1 MKENRQLLDSIISG
15 IQEKKGKNI
24 TTIDLKGI
32 PGVICDY
39 FVICEGSSPT
49 QVAALAESV
58 ELIVKKESQESPIR
72 VQGQQLAEWIGIDY
86 GDIIV
91 HIFLPEKRSFFN
103 IENLWSDAKIKNIP
117 NLD

>member
-24 TTIDLKGI
+24 STIDLRGM

-39 FVICEGSSPT
+39 FVICEGNTPT

-58 ELIVKKESQESPIR
+58 EHVVKTNLKESPIR
-72 VQGQQLAEWIGIDY
+72 VQGQQLAEWVGIDY

-91 HIFLPEKRSFFN
+91 HIFLPELRSFYN
-103 IENLWSDAKIKNIP
+103 IENLWSDAKSEKIQNE
-117 NLD
+117 D

>member
-24 TTIDLKGI
+24 TTIELKGI

-39 FVICEGSSPT
+39 FVICEGNTPS
-49 QVAALAESV
+49 QVSALAESIEHV
-58 ELIVKKESQESPIR
+58 VKVNTQESPIR

-91 HIFLPEKRSFFN
+91 HIFIPELRTYYN
-103 IENLWSDAKIKNIP
+103 IDNLWSDAKSEKIP
-117 NLD
+117 TVD